1 MPPVDLTQAVTAAV
15 TLATKKRKAKVP
27 APTEYD
33 GTKEKLPIFIKEVKD
48 WLADNEV
55 VEEQDKIR
63 LTAAYLKK
71 GDAAEWSTQQS
82 EDGTYWRTYNKFL
95 MAVQRCFR
103 DVDPKYTACQK
114 LEQLKQ
120 SGSVEEYNTEFSKY
134 AKKTG
139 FSDEDRADR
148 YQKGLSD
155 RIL

>member
-1 MPPVDLTQAVTAAV
+1 MDLTQAVTAAV

-27 APTEYD
+27 AHTEYD
-33 GTKEKLPIFIKEVKD
+33 GTKEKLLIFIKEVKD

-71 GDAAEWSTQQS
+71 GDAAKWSTQQS
-82 EDGTYWRTYNKFL
+82 EDGAHWRTYNKFL

-139 FSDEDRADR
+139 FSDEDLADR
-148 YQKGLSD
+148 YQKGLSN